1 MSISS
6 RASAAAK
13 QFALAAGLGIVVLCA
28 ILAGCGFL
36 VAALYIAV
44 AEHFPA
50 AQAAS
55 ITGAAIIALAILIGL
70 IGAAILRKLKK
81 PQPSMLAEFGSTVG
95 LVTKL
100 AGILVRRDPKKA
112 VILAA
117 VSGAII
123 EYVMGDRRK

>member
-13 QFALAAGLGIVVLCA
+13 QLALAAGLGIVVLCA

-36 VAALYIAV
+36 AAALYIAV

-50 AQAAS
+50 AEAAA
-55 ITGAAIIALAILIGL
+55 ITGGAIIALAILLGL

-95 LVTKL
+95 LMTKL
-100 AGILVRRDPKKA
+100 ASILVRRDPKKA

>member
-1 MSISS
+1 M
-6 RASAAAK
+6 
-13 QFALAAGLGIVVLCA
+13 
-28 ILAGCGFL
+28 
-36 VAALYIAV
+36 
-44 AEHFPA
+44 
-50 AQAAS
+50 
-55 ITGAAIIALAILIGL
+55 TGGAIIALAILIGL